1 MLLLLMLLLLTI
13 SITKQG
19 RSWTQN
25 LGGGGAHLLSLPDIS
40 HETASNYCTVLK
52 KYSLM
57 NFRSKIEPDVGYGPA
72 KIAIA
77 KFFGKRNYSC

>member
-1 MLLLLMLLLLTI
+1 MLLTI

-25 LGGGGAHLLSLPDIS
+25 LGGGGHLLSLPDIS
-40 HETASNYCTVLK
+40 YETASNYCTVLK
-52 KYSLM
+52 KDSFM
-57 NFRSKIEPDVGYGPA
+57 NFRSKIEGGHLPSLPDVGYGPA